1 MTTLFWERATRER
14 LRALAPEAV
23 AVLPVGAVEQ
33 HGPHLPTGTDALVAD
48 AVARAACEQLPD
60 GVTALLA
67 PTLAYGSSDHHLPFG
82 GTLSLSPATLAAVL
96 GDLLRSLRAGGCE
109 RALIVNA
116 HGGNAEICGAVA
128 QAAAIEHDM
137 LAAAVSYWRVS
148 TPPAALAGRPFPGH
162 AGAYETSLVLALAR
176 DDVDVAQLAP
186 SPGDGGGERRAGGSA
201 GAGGSGS
208 AGASGSGSAGAGG
221 SASADPLAGAVVAD
235 PREWVR
241 LGGWTDDPREA
252 SAAAGEDALER
263 AASAVAEV
271 IAVLARRAR

>member
-1 MTTLFWERATRER
+1 MTTLLWERATRER

-148 TPPAALAGRPFPGH
+148 TPPAPLAGRPFPGH
-162 AGAYETSLVLALAR
+162 AGAYETSLVLALAG

-186 SPGDGGGERRAGGSA
+186 SPGAGGGERRAGGSA
-201 GAGGSGS
+201 GAGGS
-208 AGASGSGSAGAGG
+208 
-221 SASADPLAGAVVAD
+221 ASADPPAGAVVAD

>member
-1 MTTLFWERATRER
+1 MTTLLWERATRER

-33 HGPHLPTGTDALVAD
+33 HGPHLPTGTDALVAG
-48 AVARAACEQLPD
+48 AVARAACERLPD

-148 TPPAALAGRPFPGH
+148 APPATLAGWPFPGH
-162 AGAYETSLVLALAR
+162 AGAYETSLVLALAG

-186 SPGDGGGERRAGGSA
+186 SPAVGGRGGERRVDGGA
-201 GAGGSGS
+201 P
-208 AGASGSGSAGAGG
+208 
-221 SASADPLAGAVVAD
+221 ADPLAGTVVAD
-235 PREWVR
+235 PRAWVR

-263 AASAVAEV
+263 AANAVADV
-271 IAVLARRAR
+271 IAALARRDR